1 MRCEIQRAHALVADV
16 RQIGAL
22 AVAGATSGREI
33 GCNTERER
41 ERERGEFDET
51 VEPKFGARGELR
63 RDLSRTIEGFGSHDR
78 FTSLIIVER
87 EITEKCR
94 FTAIVTVFV
103 SQSCLI
109 RTVYSPSRIKDR
121 TRLGD

>member
-51 VEPKFGARGELR
+51 EIRGTWRASKGFVADDRGIREPRQVHIANHRGTRNYREMPIHCD
-63 RDLSRTIEGFGSHDR
+63 RDRVR
-78 FTSLIIVER
+78 FPIVPDSNG
-87 EITEKCR
+87 I
-94 FTAIVTVFV
+94 
-103 SQSCLI
+103 
-109 RTVYSPSRIKDR
+109 
-121 TRLGD
+121 